1 MIRRLS
7 RAAPPALRHRVIAP
21 CMSCGIA
28 GYRQRTS
35 WLRCEVNIQ
44 IRRGNELTRQRDE
57 GAPSSVHGAGVEP
70 QQPDASSACAGPH
83 STAALTVQSSLP
95 LLFEMLSPVHRLQ
108 GPSSVA
114 SVIRPSHPRL
124 VRAERDGQVFRPQ
137 LVNLTMQF
145 DRLEK
150 LLNGFPSPRCL
161 GPEERIEN
169 PHVHDR
175 VGHWEFEAAP
185 L

>member
-1 MIRRLS
+1 M
-7 RAAPPALRHRVIAP
+7 
-21 CMSCGIA
+21 
-28 GYRQRTS
+28 
-35 WLRCEVNIQ
+35 
-44 IRRGNELTRQRDE
+44 
-57 GAPSSVHGAGVEP
+57 
-70 QQPDASSACAGPH
+70 
-83 STAALTVQSSLP
+83 VQSSLP
-95 LLFEMLSPVHRLQ
+95 PVLFQMLSPVRRLQ

-114 SVIRPSHPRL
+114 SVTRPSHPRL

-175 VGHWEFEAAP
+175 VGHWEFEAVP